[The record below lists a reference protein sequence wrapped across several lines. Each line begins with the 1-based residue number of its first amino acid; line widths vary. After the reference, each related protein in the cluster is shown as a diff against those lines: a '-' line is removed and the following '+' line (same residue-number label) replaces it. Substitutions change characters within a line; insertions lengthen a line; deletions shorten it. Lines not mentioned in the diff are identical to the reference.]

1 MGRNI
6 ETVHFPDTAPKLKRV
21 AAYARVSSG
30 KDAMLHSLSAQ
41 ISEYSSRIQNHP
53 GWQYA
58 GVYADEAK
66 TGTKDS
72 RENFQRLVAEC
83 RAGKVDM
90 VITKSISR
98 FARNTVTLLET
109 VRELKALG
117 VDVFFEEQNIHTL
130 SGNGEVM
137 MSILASFAQAES
149 QSASE
154 NQKWRIKKNFEE
166 GKPWDGTLLGYRIQ
180 NGKYIIA
187 PEEAEIVRRIYSL
200 YLSGKGIEAIA
211 KILNAD
217 GVPTRLHGQWSKST
231 VSSVLKNYTYTGNLI
246 LQKTY
251 RENYLTKRTLKN
263 DGVLPKYHAEGSHE
277 PIIDMETWNAVQKEY
292 SRRSKKHTHPGVKQ
306 KTYPFTGIITCSCCG
321 KHYHRKV
328 THAGVVWLCSTYN
341 HFGKDACPSK
351 AVPEPVLEKLA
362 ADVTPGEITAVR
374 AENGNR

>member
-83 RAGKVDM
+83 RAGNVDM

-154 NQKWRIKKNFEE
+154 NQKWRIRKNFEE
-166 GKPWDGTLLGYRIQ
+166 GKPWDGTLLGYRMQ
-180 NGKYIIA
+180 NGKYIVV
-187 PEEAEIVRRIYSL
+187 PEEAELVRRMYSL
-200 YLSGKGIEAIA
+200 YLSGKGVEAIA

-217 GVPTRLHGQWSKST
+217 GLKTRLNGQ
-231 VSSVLKNYTYTGNLI
+231 YG
-246 LQKTY
+246 
-251 RENYLTKRTLKN
+251 
-263 DGVLPKYHAEGSHE
+263 
-277 PIIDMETWNAVQKEY
+277 
-292 SRRSKKHTHPGVKQ
+292 RRHLRYEHQAPRWFQ
-306 KTYPFTGIITCSCCG
+306 
-321 KHYHRKV
+321 
-328 THAGVVWLCSTYN
+328 
-341 HFGKDACPSK
+341 
-351 AVPEPVLEKLA
+351 
-362 ADVTPGEITAVR
+362 
-374 AENGNR
+374 